1 MYKERRRTRDLLLE
15 YHTNIVPPKPRAAG
29 LAVAYPWSLTDFP
42 LQTDAQTPIDPIQ
55 QNITSVYPWENSNMS
70 ILSDQLYLI
79 AASSGY
85 TGTKNEFKQFFGY
98 YLERNRPEIIF
109 DKYINFPN
117 PGNKTQLF
125 FDLDEKILYYWDEE
139 YIPVN
144 AMLIA
149 NTILEG
155 GEA

>member
-1 MYKERRRTRDLLLE
+1 MSERRRTRDLLLE
-15 YHTNIVPPKPRAAG
+15 YHTDIVPPKPRAAG
-29 LAVAYPWSLTDFP
+29 LGVVYPWFLRDIIPEGKPNLPPAPEGAVLPT
-42 LQTDAQTPIDPIQ
+42 
-55 QNITSVYPWENSNMS
+55 VYPWETYEMT
-70 ILSDQLYLI
+70 LVVDQLYAF
-79 AASSGY
+79 AAASGY
-85 TGTKNEFKQFFGY
+85 TGSKNEFKMYFGS
-98 YLERNRPEIIF
+98 YLENNRPEIIF
-109 DKYINFPN
+109 SKYNKFPN

-125 FDLDEKILYYWDEE
+125 FDLDEKILYYWDNE